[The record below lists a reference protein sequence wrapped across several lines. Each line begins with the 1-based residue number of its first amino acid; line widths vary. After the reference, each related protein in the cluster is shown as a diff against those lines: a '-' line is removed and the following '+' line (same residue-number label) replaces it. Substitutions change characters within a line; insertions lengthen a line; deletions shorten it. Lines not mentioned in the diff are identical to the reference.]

1 MGSRLRVIIE
11 IHRGTIE
18 LVQHFAYR
26 FSSHRRK
33 GVARHEIEIV
43 WQSHSPVHSI
53 YTFFVI

>member
-1 MGSRLRVIIE
+1 MNIVKQTGRGGRIMGSRLRVIIE

-33 GVARHEIEIV
+33 GAARHEIEIV
-43 WQSHSPVHSI
+43 
-53 YTFFVI
+53 